1 MCSTQTLFY
10 AFLKCKVN
18 KPLFNQSLGVF
29 VVPFFLLSVI
39 KYVCGAQP
47 LFSLICCVWYIVSVV
62 LAKICVVNSLPNLS

>member
-47 LFSLICCVWYIVSVV
+47 LCSL
-62 LAKICVVNSLPNLS
+62 LGDICVVHSLCPLSSVWWHVCGA